1 MEKGCGSK
9 CHKTSSV
16 DSTGHRIMVSVAGN
30 EKFPIPHTP
39 HSQCP
44 SCEKSEMA
52 EALAQ
57 IAKAFPNSE
66 IGLNARFEEFK
77 KKGW

>member
-1 MEKGCGSK
+1 MSCSLK
-9 CHKTSSV
+9 CRKTASV
-16 DSTGHRIMVSVAGN
+16 DSTGCRIMVSVAGN
-30 EKFPIPHTP
+30 EKFPTPHTP

-44 SCEKSEMA
+44 SCEKADIA

-66 IGLNARFEEFK
+66 IGLNARFEAMK
-77 KKGW
+77 KKLNK

>member
-1 MEKGCGSK
+1 MTCSPK
-9 CHKTSSV
+9 CMKTA
-16 DSTGHRIMVSVAGN
+16 STDGRGHRIMVNVAGN

-44 SCEKSEMA
+44 ECEKADVA
-52 EALAQ
+52 EALEQ
-57 IAKAFPNSE
+57 IARQFPDSE
-66 IGLNARFEEFK
+66 IGLNARFEVLK